1 MNIILN
7 ILSMS
12 VIIYLIDKL
21 LPAVHIKNF
30 ATAIGVAVVYSLLN
44 FFLGWFF
51 TLLTFPLIFLTLGLF
66 KFVINA
72 FFLWLT
78 DKFIAGFKIDGF
90 GWTLVTAF
98 LIALGSSLTH
108 RIFGF

>member
-1 MNIILN
+1 MTILLN
-7 ILSMS
+7 ILTMS
-12 VIIYLIDKL
+12 VIIYIIDKL

-30 ATAIGVAVVYSLLN
+30 GTAVIVAIVYSMLN
-44 FFLGWFF
+44 FFLGWLF
-51 TLLTFPLIFLTLGLF
+51 TLLTFPLLFLTLGLF

-78 DKFIAGFKIDGF
+78 DKFIDGFKIDGF
-90 GWTLVTAF
+90 GWTLLTAF

-108 RIFGF
+108 RIFGY